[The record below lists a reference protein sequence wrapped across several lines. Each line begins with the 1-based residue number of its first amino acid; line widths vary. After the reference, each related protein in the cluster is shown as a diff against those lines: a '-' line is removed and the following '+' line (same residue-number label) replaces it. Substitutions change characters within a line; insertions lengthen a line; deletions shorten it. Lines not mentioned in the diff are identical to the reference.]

1 MFVRSTLVILGILLV
16 AIALNDLFQS
26 VVVPRAVGR
35 RFRPSYYQV
44 RALWSLWPRFAPD
57 VRSGNV
63 YPRENFLAVFA
74 PLNLVL
80 NLFTWSLL
88 VLLGYGTIF
97 FALRDQ
103 MHPPVHTLGEALYFA
118 GTSFFTIGFGD
129 YFGTSGLTRMFSL
142 AAGACGFGIISITTA
157 YLFAIFGAFQSRE
170 QYVVSIAAR
179 AGAPPSGVGLLSIA
193 ADASIVK
200 DLPALMRSAEM
211 WCASVMETHLAYPI
225 LAYFRSSHDEQSWV
239 GTLGTLLDTAVLLI
253 TTVKADVGEARILYN
268 IARHATRDLGVYF
281 GMLDD
286 EAPNDP
292 GITRE
297 QFDAA
302 CRQLEAA
309 GFELHDPDAGWENF
323 ARLRGTYAYYLNGLA
338 VYFHIPPLRW
348 IGEKTAL
355 PT

>member
-1 MFVRSTLVILGILLV
+1 MDRALLIILGILLI

-26 VVVPRAVGR
+26 VIVPRAVGR
-35 RFRPSYYQV
+35 RFRPSFYQA
-44 RALWSLWPRFAPD
+44 RILWRLWPHIAPA
-57 VRSGNV
+57 VRSSND
-63 YPRENFLAVFA
+63 YRRENFLAVFA

-88 VLLGYGTIF
+88 VLLGYGAIF

-103 MHPPVHTLGEALYFA
+103 MHPHIYTLGEALYFA

-129 YFGTSGLTRMFSL
+129 FFGTSGLTRMFSL

-170 QYVVSIAAR
+170 QFVVSVAAR
-179 AGAPPSGVGLLSIA
+179 AGTPPSGVGLLMIA

-200 DLPALMRSAEM
+200 DLPTLMRGGET

-225 LAYFRSSHDEQSWV
+225 LGYFRSSHDEQSWV
-239 GTLGTLLDTAVLLI
+239 GTLGTLLDAATLLI
-253 TTVKADVGEARILYN
+253 TTVRADVGEARILYS

-286 EAPNDP
+286 DAPSDP

-297 QFDAA
+297 QFDEA
-302 CRQLEAA
+302 CRQLESA
-309 GFELHDPDAGWENF
+309 GFELHDYDAAWGNF
-323 ARLRGTYAYYLNGLA
+323 ARLRGAYAYYLNGLA
-338 VYFHIPPLRW
+338 AYFHIPALRW

-355 PT
+355 TT

>member
-1 MFVRSTLVILGILLV
+1 MLARTVLVILGILLV

-35 RFRPSYYQV
+35 RFRPSYYQARV
-44 RALWSLWPRFAPD
+44 LWRLWPRLAPS

-63 YPRENFLAVFA
+63 YPRENFLAIFA
-74 PLNLVL
+74 PFNLVL
-80 NLFTWSLL
+80 NLVTWSLL

-97 FALRDQ
+97 FALREQ
-103 MHPPVHTLGEALYFA
+103 MHPNIHTLGEALYFA

-157 YLFAIFGAFQSRE
+157 YVFAIFGAFQSRE
-170 QYVVSIAAR
+170 QFVVSIAAR

-193 ADASIVK
+193 ADASIIK
-200 DLPALMRSAEM
+200 DLPALMRSGET

-225 LAYFRSSHDEQSWV
+225 LGYFRSSHDDQSWV

-253 TTVKADVGEARILYN
+253 TTVQADVGEARILYS

-286 EAPNDP
+286 EAPSDP
-292 GITRE
+292 GITRD
-297 QFDAA
+297 QFNTA

-309 GFELHDPDAGWENF
+309 GFELHDSDAAWENF
-323 ARLRGTYAYYLNGLA
+323 ARLRGKYAYYLNGLA
-338 VYFHIPPLRW
+338 AYFHIPALRW
-348 IGEKTAL
+348 IGEKTTL
-355 PT
+355 GT